1 MRIIQAT
8 PEHLDLIAPM
18 FIKYREVFGEPAYP
32 EQSRAFLAKRLER
45 DESVIYLALA
55 DDEDKPMG
63 FCQLYPGYSSLS
75 LERVW
80 VLNGLFVEE
89 DARRQQ
95 VADRLLQVARKM
107 AKETNAVRL
116 RVATRADNLAARALY
131 ESIGFE
137 QDAEFTNYVLPL
149 D

>member
-8 PEHLDLIAPM
+8 PEHLDLITPM

-55 DDEDKPMG
+55 DDEDRPMG

-75 LERVW
+75 LERLW
-80 VLNGLFVEE
+80 VLNGLYVEE